1 MNSANVWHFYHI
13 SRKKKYGPFS
23 FEQLCSIFSKNNIQE
38 DQILIFK
45 NGWDKWRTPLSESI
59 FHDYFKKNQPEM
71 HSSTEE
77 ELPKQTV
84 ESSLEISM
92 PSVKAELNVII
103 ILGKKT
109 FKTKT
114 MCIGDKA
121 LQLKHNLPSYFL
133 QENVNV
139 YLKAPDNRSSIKLS
153 AKIIKT
159 EAELILFQIENE
171 FSQKTYNRWLNY
183 FTEKSES
190 MIQTKKIA

>member
-45 NGWDKWRTPLSESI
+45 NGFI
-59 FHDYFKKNQPEM
+59 YYFKKNQPEM
-71 HSSTEE
+71 HSSIEE

-92 PSVKAELNVII
+92 PSIKAELNVII

-121 LQLKHNLPSYFL
+121 LQLKHNLPSHFL

-139 YLKAPDNRSSIKLS
+139 YLKAPDNRSTIKLS

-171 FSQKTYNRWLNY
+171 ISQKTFDRWLNY